1 MLKKCRSHMA
11 GNYLASEQTAQQ
23 VLTTSL
29 ELLKFV
35 VEKEHTKKLFEVKM
49 LCRSIVSRC
58 TRSYSGLP
66 EYQELKVY
74 LEEHAK

>member
-1 MLKKCRSHMA
+1 MA
-11 GNYLASEQTAQQ
+11 GNYLASEESAKQ
-23 VLTTSL
+23 VLVTSL

-58 TRSYSGLP
+58 TKSYSTLA
-66 EYQELKVY
+66 EYNELKVY
-74 LEEHAK
+74 LEEHTK

>member
-1 MLKKCRSHMA
+1 MA
-11 GNYLASEQTAQQ
+11 GNYLASEESAKQ
-23 VLTTSL
+23 VLVTSL

-58 TRSYSGLP
+58 TKSYSTLS
-66 EYQELKVY
+66 EYNELKVY
-74 LEEHAK
+74 LEEHTK